1 MLRHRSKLMGQING
15 TLMFLPYLVLLVLFA
30 IVPIMMAFQVSIG
43 PSRLYPEG
51 GFGNYMFVFEDF
63 RFLAAVGNVGLFLL
77 IYLPTMLIVVAGL
90 SLLLDTVQMK
100 YTLPLR
106 LAYLVPAGISGSV
119 AILVWYFMLEPT
131 YSPFAAI
138 FAEFGLTEG
147 VDIFNTSN
155 LVYIFALM
163 AFFTGAGNWI
173 VIQYGSL
180 QSIPEDILEAA
191 RMDGANVFQMAFQIK
206 LPLIRKYLVY
216 MLILVFAAGLQ
227 IFVEPYLIS
236 SSVYPG
242 LAKDWSLNQ
251 LSYTLA
257 FTGSNLGAA
266 MALSMIML
274 LVSVIVALVIIF
286 RTDFFDEA
294 RAKIKEKKIG

>member
-15 TLMFLPYLVLLVLFA
+15 FLMFLPYLILLVMFA
-30 IVPIMMAFQVSIG
+30 VVPIILAASVSMEKSLVN
-43 PSRLYPEG
+43 PNG
-51 GFGNYMFVFEDF
+51 GLGNYLFVLQDF
-63 RFLAAVGNVGLFLL
+63 RFLPAVINVSLFLL

-90 SLLLDTVQMK
+90 SLLLDTIKARHSV
-100 YTLPLR
+100 PLR
-106 LAYLVPAGISGSV
+106 LAYLVPAGITGSV

-131 YSPFAAI
+131 YSPFAPL
-138 FAEFGLTEG
+138 FAEFGLTQG
-147 VDIFNTSN
+147 TDIFNSGN
-155 LVYIFALM
+155 LIYIFALM
-163 AFFTGAGNWI
+163 TFFTGAGNWI

-180 QSIPEDILEAA
+180 QSIPDDLLEAA
-191 RMDGANVFQMAFQIK
+191 KLDGANAWQVAVRIK
-206 LPLIRKYLVY
+206 LPLIRKYLIY
-216 MLILVFAAGLQ
+216 MLVLVMAAGMQ

-257 FTGSNLGAA
+257 FLGSNLGAA
-266 MALSMIML
+266 TALSLML
-274 LVSVIVALVIIF
+274 LIVMVILALVVIF

-294 RAKIKEKKIG
+294 KNKIKES

>member
-15 TLMFLPYLVLLVLFA
+15 FLMFLPYLILLVMFA
-30 IVPIMMAFQVSIG
+30 VVPIILAASVSIETSLTN
-43 PSRLYPEG
+43 PSG
-51 GFGNYMFVFEDF
+51 GFGNYLFVLQDF
-63 RFLAAVGNVGLFLL
+63 RFLPAVINVSLFLL

-90 SLLLDTVQMK
+90 SLLLDTIKARHSV
-100 YTLPLR
+100 PLR
-106 LAYLVPAGISGSV
+106 LAYLVPAGITGSV

-131 YSPFAAI
+131 YSPFAPL
-138 FAEFGLTEG
+138 FAEFGLTQG
-147 VDIFNTSN
+147 TDIFNSGN
-155 LVYIFALM
+155 LIYIFALM
-163 AFFTGAGNWI
+163 TFFTGAGNWI

-180 QSIPEDILEAA
+180 QSIPDDLLEAA
-191 RMDGANVFQMAFQIK
+191 KLDGANAWQVAIRIK
-206 LPLIRKYLVY
+206 LPLIRKYLIY
-216 MLILVFAAGLQ
+216 MLVLVMAAGLQ

-257 FTGSNLGAA
+257 FLGSNLGAA
-266 MALSMIML
+266 TALSLML
-274 LVSVIVALVIIF
+274 LVVMVILALLVIF

-294 RAKIKEKKIG
+294 KEKIKES

>member
-1 MLRHRSKLMGQING
+1 MGQING
-15 TLMFLPYLVLLVLFA
+15 MLMFLPYLVVLVMFA
-30 IVPIMMAFQVSIG
+30 IVPIVMAFRVSLG

-51 GFGNYMFVFEDF
+51 GFGNYLFVFEDF
-63 RFLAAVGNVGLFLL
+63 RFLSAVGNVSLFLL
-77 IYLPTMLIVVAGL
+77 IYLPAMLIVVAVL

-131 YSPFAAI
+131 YSPFAGI
-138 FAEFGLTEG
+138 FAEIGLTEG
-147 VDIFNTSN
+147 VQIFNTTN
-155 LVYIFALM
+155 LVYIFAIM

-180 QSIPEDILEAA
+180 QSIPQDILEAA
-191 RMDGANVFQMAFQIK
+191 RMDGANVFQQAFLIK

-216 MLILVFAAGLQ
+216 MLILVFASGLQ

-266 MALSMIML
+266 MALSMVML
-274 LVSVIVALVIIF
+274 LVSVIVALVIIY

-294 RAKIKEKKIG
+294 RGKMKEKTIG

>member
-15 TLMFLPYLVLLVLFA
+15 MLMFLPYLVVLVMFA
-30 IVPIMMAFQVSIG
+30 IVPIVMAFRVSLG

-51 GFGNYMFVFEDF
+51 GFGNYLFVFEDF
-63 RFLAAVGNVGLFLL
+63 RFLSAVGNVSLFLL
-77 IYLPTMLIVVAGL
+77 IYLPAMLIVVAVL

-131 YSPFAAI
+131 YSPFAPL
-138 FAEFGLTEG
+138 FAEVGWTQST
-147 VDIFNTSN
+147 DIFNSGN
-155 LVYIFALM
+155 LIWIFALM
-163 AFFTGAGNWI
+163 TFFTGAGNWI

-180 QSIPEDILEAA
+180 QSIPDDLLEAA
-191 RMDGANVFQMAFQIK
+191 KLDGANAWQVALRIK
-206 LPLIRKYLVY
+206 LPLIRKYLIY
-216 MLILVFAAGLQ
+216 MLVLVMAAGLQ
-227 IFVEPYLIS
+227 IFVEPYLLS
-236 SSVYPG
+236 STVFPG
-242 LAKDWSLNQ
+242 IAKDWSLNQ

-257 FTGSNLGAA
+257 FLGSNLGAA
-266 MALSMIML
+266 TALSLML
-274 LVSVIVALVIIF
+274 LVVMLILALFVIF

-294 RAKIKEKKIG
+294 KTKIKEQ

>member
-1 MLRHRSKLMGQING
+1 M
-15 TLMFLPYLVLLVLFA
+15 LMFLPYLVVLVMFA
-30 IVPIMMAFQVSIG
+30 IVPIVMAFRVSLG

-51 GFGNYMFVFEDF
+51 GFGNYLFVFEDF
-63 RFLAAVGNVGLFLL
+63 RFLSAVGNVSLFLL
-77 IYLPTMLIVVAGL
+77 IYLPAMLIVVAVL

-131 YSPFAAI
+131 YSPFAGI
-138 FAEFGLTEG
+138 FAEIGLTEG
-147 VDIFNTSN
+147 VQIFNTTN
-155 LVYIFALM
+155 LVYIFAIM

-180 QSIPEDILEAA
+180 QSIPQDILEAA
-191 RMDGANVFQMAFQIK
+191 RMDGANVFQQAFLIK

-216 MLILVFAAGLQ
+216 MLILVFASGLQ

-266 MALSMIML
+266 MALSMVML
-274 LVSVIVALVIIF
+274 LVSVIVALVIIY

-294 RAKIKEKKIG
+294 RGKMKEKTIG

>member
-1 MLRHRSKLMGQING
+1 VKLKSKRFDQING
-15 TLMFLPYLVLLVLFA
+15 LLMFFPYLVLLVMFA
-30 IVPIMMAFQVSIG
+30 VVPIVMAFNVSIG
-43 PSRLYPEG
+43 PSRLSPEG
-51 GFGNYMFVFEDF
+51 GFGNYLFVFEDF
-63 RFLAAVGNVGLFLL
+63 RFLAAVRNVGTFLL

-90 SLLLDTVQMK
+90 SLLLDTVKMK
-100 YTLPLR
+100 YTVPLR
-106 LAYLVPAGISGSV
+106 LAYLVPAGITGSV

-131 YSPFAAI
+131 YSPFAPL
-138 FAEFGLTEG
+138 FLEFGLTQG
-147 VDIFNTSN
+147 TDIFNTSN

-180 QSIPEDILEAA
+180 QSIPDELIEAA
-191 RMDGANVFQMAFQIK
+191 RVDGANAFQLAFRIK
-206 LPLIRKYLVY
+206 LPLIKKYLVY

-266 MALSMIML
+266 TALSMLLML
-274 LVSVIVALVIIF
+274 VCIILALIVIF

-294 RAKIKEKKIG
+294 KIRAKKGA